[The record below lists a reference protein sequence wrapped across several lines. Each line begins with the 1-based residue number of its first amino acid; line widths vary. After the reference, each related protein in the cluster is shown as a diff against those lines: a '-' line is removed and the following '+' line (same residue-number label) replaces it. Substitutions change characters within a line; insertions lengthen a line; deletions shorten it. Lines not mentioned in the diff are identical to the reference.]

1 MKIYIVVCGEYSDY
15 SICGVYLSEEKAKMA
30 CAINN
35 ENHWDD
41 YRIEEYETRD
51 DVISGSVNNM
61 GWVFSMGDIRSIIK
75 RPNDYYNRYAGY
87 LTRASSKWAKQI
99 REEDTDYDPKWWNP
113 GNEIFVQEPDR
124 DKAISKAIKIYRDR
138 VAKEKAKEAD
148 IL

>member
-15 SICGVYLSEEKAKMA
+15 SIDGVYLSEEKAKMA

-75 RPNDYYNRYAGY
+75 CPNDYHNRCAGY

-99 REEDTDYDPKWWNP
+99 REEDTDYNPDWWNP
-113 GNEIFVQEPDR
+113 GTEIFVQEQDR
-124 DKAISKAIKIYRDR
+124 DKAVSKAIKIYQDR
-138 VAKEKAKEAD
+138 VAKEKAKEAG
-148 IL
+148 I

>member
-35 ENHWDD
+35 ENHWGD
-41 YRIEEYETRD
+41 YRIEEYETED

-87 LTRASSKWAKQI
+87 LTRASSKWVKQI
-99 REEDTDYDPKWWNP
+99 REEDTDYNPNWWNP
-113 GNEIFVQEPDR
+113 GNDIFVQEQDR
-124 DKAISKAIKIYRDR
+124 GKAVSKAIKIYHDR
-138 VAKEKAKEAD
+138 VAKEKAKEAG
-148 IL
+148 I

>member
-15 SICGVYLSEEKAKMA
+15 SIVGVYLSEEKAKMA

-41 YRIEEYETRD
+41 YRIEEYETWD
-51 DVISGSVNNM
+51 DAISGSVNNM

-75 RPNDYYNRYAGY
+75 RPNDYYNQCAGY

-99 REEDTDYDPKWWNP
+99 REEDTDYDPNWWNP
-113 GNEIFVQEPDR
+113 GAEIFVQEQDW
-124 DKAISKAIKIYRDR
+124 DKAVSKAIKIYQDR
-138 VAKEKAKEAD
+138 VAKEKAKEAG
-148 IL
+148 I